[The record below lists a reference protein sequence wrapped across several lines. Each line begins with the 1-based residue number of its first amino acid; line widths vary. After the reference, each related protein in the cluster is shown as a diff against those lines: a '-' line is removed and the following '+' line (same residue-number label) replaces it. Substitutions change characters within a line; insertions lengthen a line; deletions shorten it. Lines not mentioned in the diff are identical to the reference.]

1 MIGKT
6 IGEGT
11 FGKVKLGH
19 HILTGERVAIKI
31 LEKDKIKDP
40 GDAERVSREIKIL
53 RQVRHPNIVQLFE
66 IIETP
71 KQFYLIMEYANG
83 GELFEF
89 IVQHGKIKETLACKL
104 FLQVLAGLEY
114 LHILGISHRDLKP
127 ENLLLDDEMNL
138 KIVDFGLSNTF
149 RQGELLKTACGS
161 PCYAAPEMIA
171 GKKYDGGKSD
181 IWSCGIILFALICGY
196 LPFEDPNTATL
207 YKKILIGEFKP
218 AKWVSTEGK
227 DLLKKILQ
235 VNPELRPSISEIR
248 AHPWCNISSFRFLPR
263 INMKVEE
270 NVMKMVAALGI
281 DEAETKKH
289 LDNKKHNHFTATY
302 YLLAKKLM
310 KKNLSFDRSST
321 PIARENDN
329 RPVSTIGNTARERKE
344 GNRRYSVTPPKG
356 STARAQIR
364 PQEPSVPKPVG
375 LVSSIRIY
383 YLGNRLYMKNDKNKE
398 FSKTIYKKHADKSV
412 NQNDFSFG

>member
-1 MIGKT
+1 MVGKT

-89 IVQHGKIKETLACKL
+89 IVQNGKIKETLACKL

-235 VNPELRPSISEIR
+235 VNPELRPTISEIR
-248 AHPWCNISSFRFLPR
+248 GHPWCNISSFRFLPR

-270 NVMKMVAALGI
+270 NVMKMVTALGI

-329 RPVSTIGNTARERKE
+329 RPVSTIGNTTRERKE

-375 LVSSIRIY
+375 LVSSIRTC

-398 FSKTIYKKHADKSV
+398 FSKTIYKKQIDKSV
-412 NQNDFSFG
+412 NHNDFSFG